1 MRSLLQHGSVND
13 SSFSIAILGNDAFL
27 AASPSLPV
35 QLMHAA
41 LAAGFNAVVPVSLG
55 DELVAGETLRLAQLR
70 GRRPVV
76 QCACPFAMAQLCR
89 EAANL
94 ADAVIAVAPAVVALA
109 RALRSDGGHTPHI
122 TYIGACPGAQDPSID
137 LQVLPEPFLRG
148 LQQKGI
154 ETSSQPDF
162 FTDRIP
168 ADRRRFLSLPGGAPH
183 PELIAGV
190 LRRNAVALSSHTNP
204 ILAVADAMFD
214 GGVAMIDPAGAYRCI
229 CAGAD
234 QGLSVADGRLAIT
247 QHEPARATTPVIEAP
262 AWLDLRPT
270 ALPVDTL
277 AAPDHEPAA
286 SPVAAAGAARPDMQ
300 HIASAERER
309 PPQPHSSSTEAA
321 RRLHAVGVRSTR
333 RRAAPAPTTTA
344 EREMALGAYIPP
356 TAHVLHAQP
365 IEREVSL
372 REPHTISADRGSA
385 LRAFLAE
392 ATPG

>member
-1 MRSLLQHGSVND
+1 MND

-41 LAAGFNAVVPVSLG
+41 LAAGFNSVVPVSLG
-55 DELVAGETLRLAQLR
+55 DELVAGETLRLAQLK

-89 EAANL
+89 RAANL

-109 RALRSDGGHTPHI
+109 RALRSEGGHTPHI
-122 TYIGACPGAQDPSID
+122 TYIGGCPGAQDPSID

-154 ETSSQPDF
+154 EMSSQPGVF
-162 FTDRIP
+162 SDRIP
-168 ADRRRFLSLPGGAPH
+168 ADRRRFLSLPGGAPL
-183 PELIAGV
+183 PALIAGV
-190 LRRNAVALSSHTNP
+190 LRRNVVALTSHTNP
-204 ILAVADAMFD
+204 MLAVADAMFD
-214 GGVAMIDPAGAYRCI
+214 GGVTMIDPAGAYRCV

-247 QHEPARATTPVIEAP
+247 QHEPPRATTPVIEAP

-270 ALPVDTL
+270 ALPVDTRT
-277 AAPDHEPAA
+277 APDSERAS
-286 SPVAAAGAARPDMQ
+286 SPVAAAGAARPDVP
-300 HIASAERER
+300 HIAPAERER
-309 PPQPHSSSTEAA
+309 QQQPHSSSTEAA
-321 RRLHAVGVRSTR
+321 QSPHAVGVHSTR
-333 RRAAPAPTTTA
+333 RRATPAPTPTA
-344 EREMALGAYIPP
+344 EREIALDARIPP
-356 TAHVLHAQP
+356 TSRVLHAQP

-372 REPHTISADRGSA
+372 REPHTISVDQGST
-385 LRAFLAE
+385 LRVFPAE

>member
-1 MRSLLQHGSVND
+1 MND

-55 DELVAGETLRLAQLR
+55 DELVAGETLRLAQLK

-89 EAANL
+89 RAAANL

-109 RALRSDGGHTPHI
+109 RALRSESGHAPHI
-122 TYIGACPGAQDPSID
+122 TYIGGCPGAQDPSID
-137 LQVLPEPFLRG
+137 LQVLPAPFLRG

-162 FTDRIP
+162 FSDRIP
-168 ADRRRFLSLPGGAPH
+168 ADRRRFLSLPGGAPL
-183 PELIAGV
+183 PALIAGV
-190 LRRNAVALSSHTNP
+190 LRRNAIALISHTNP
-204 ILAVADAMFD
+204 MLAVADAMFD
-214 GGVAMIDPAGAYRCI
+214 GGAAMIDPAGAYRCV

-234 QGLSVADGRLAIT
+234 QGLSVIDGRLAIT
-247 QHEPARATTPVIEAP
+247 QHEPPRATTPVIEAP

-270 ALPVDTL
+270 ALPVDTR
-277 AAPDHEPAA
+277 AAPDHERAA
-286 SPVAAAGAARPDMQ
+286 SPVAAAGAARPDVQ
-300 HIASAERER
+300 HIAPAERER
-309 PPQPHSSSTEAA
+309 QQQPHSSSTEAA
-321 RRLHAVGVRSTR
+321 HSLHAVGVRSTR
-333 RRAAPAPTTTA
+333 RRATPAPTPTA
-344 EREMALGAYIPP
+344 EREIALDAHIPR
-356 TAHVLHAQP
+356 TSHVLHAQP

-372 REPHTISADRGSA
+372 RETHTFSVDQGSA
-385 LRAFLAE
+385 LRASPTD